1 MSVAGAL
8 KVSQVSERRFFAAMA
23 VLFVA
28 TAVIGFGPNSVAILN
43 GTKANPP
50 FIIHLHAAAMTSWLA
65 LLMAQATLI
74 ANGNRRL
81 HRKLGIVSVVLA
93 PIMVAIMFVLAFPL
107 PEGREHVNAIAVIQV
122 KRITL
127 FSLFFTWAFLS
138 RKSDTAAHRRLMFL
152 ATLVVLD
159 AAFNRMTF
167 LPAFGYENLIAV
179 RHAWELVLL
188 VPIATYDLLTTG
200 RLHHVNAIGI
210 PLIIAFSIV
219 ASLLW

>member
-1 MSVAGAL
+1 VAETLRVNQDG
-8 KVSQVSERRFFAAMA
+8 ERRFFAAMA

-28 TAVIGFGPNSVAILN
+28 TALIGFGPNSVAILN
-43 GTKANPP
+43 GTKTNPP
-50 FIIHLHAAAMTSWLA
+50 LIIHLHAAAMASWLA
-65 LLMAQATLI
+65 LLLAQAALI

-81 HRKLGIVSVVLA
+81 HRKLGMVSVVLA

-107 PEGREHVNAIAVIQV
+107 PEGREHVNAIAAIQV
-122 KRITL
+122 KRVTL
-127 FSLFFTWAFLS
+127 FSLFFAWAFLS

-159 AAFNRMTF
+159 AAFNRMKF
-167 LPAFGYENLIAV
+167 LPTFGYENLIAV

-188 VPIATYDLLTTG
+188 VPIATYDIVTTG
-200 RLHHVNAIGI
+200 RLHRVNAIGI

>member
-1 MSVAGAL
+1 
-8 KVSQVSERRFFAAMA
+8 MA

-50 FIIHLHAAAMTSWLA
+50 LIIHLHAAAMASWLA
-65 LLMAQATLI
+65 LLLAQAALI
-74 ANGNRRL
+74 ANGNGRL
-81 HRKLGIVSVVLA
+81 HRKLGMVSVVLA
-93 PIMVAIMFVLAFPL
+93 PIMVVIMFVLAFPL
-107 PEGREHVNAIAVIQV
+107 PEGREHVNAIAVIQI
-122 KRITL
+122 KRIML
-127 FSLFFTWAFLS
+127 FSLFFTWALLS

-159 AAFNRMTF
+159 AAFNRMKF
-167 LPAFGYENLIAV
+167 LPTLGYENLIAV

-188 VPIATYDLLTTG
+188 VPIAAYDIATIG
-200 RLHHVNAIGI
+200 RLHRVNAIGL
-210 PLIIAFSIV
+210 PLIVAFSVV